1 MIMADNTD
9 LVTDSAIPVFLENV
23 DEKEQVRRISAYL
36 QNLRDRLR
44 QGIQQ
49 HEEVV
54 QSSLQLLKEVGD
66 VNNMMQFARNGH
78 QAQATKIRRLIM
90 GFETVNAANSQ
101 QISTVAGIS
110 LPSDLTE
117 IHDLLVEFE
126 HLNDSKVLR
135 ESLLSFKRARESL
148 EKVLGFLEK
157 TGNESP
163 RSSPQG
169 SMLFKCPSAS
179 RSLREKIEAFN
190 KVLEAAPENLGD
202 TCRHF
207 TECFCSCCSLDE
219 SPESG
224 GKGPL
229 PVASKTNSGYE
240 GDIDS
245 EVEQTDK
252 SSNDFEAEME
262 MDTVP

>member
-1 MIMADNTD
+1 MSETEEM
-9 LVTDSAIPVFLENV
+9 IPVFLENV

-44 QGIQQ
+44 EGIQQ
-49 HEEVV
+49 HQMVV

-66 VNNMMQFARNGH
+66 VNNMMQLARSGH

-90 GFETVNAANSQ
+90 GFETANAANAP
-101 QISTVAGIS
+101 QIPTVAGIS
-110 LPSDLTE
+110 LPSDLSE
-117 IHDLLVEFE
+117 IHGLLVEFE
-126 HLNDSKVLR
+126 HLNESQVLR

-157 TGNESP
+157 IGNESP
-163 RSSPQG
+163 RPSPQG
-169 SMLFKCPSAS
+169 SQLFGSPSAS

-190 KVLEAAPENLGD
+190 KVLEAAPEKLGD

-219 SPESG
+219 SHESG
-224 GKGPL
+224 GRKPL

-245 EVEQTDK
+245 EVEQADK
-252 SSNDFEAEME
+252 FTSTEA
-262 MDTVP
+262 VP

>member
-1 MIMADNTD
+1 MADNNKKS
-9 LVTDSAIPVFLENV
+9 VTEGMIPVFLENV
-23 DEKEQVRRISAYL
+23 DEKEQVRRISVYL
-36 QNLRDRLR
+36 HNLRDRLR
-44 QGIQQ
+44 EGIQQ
-49 HEEVV
+49 HQMVV

-66 VNNMMQFARNGH
+66 VNNMMQLARSGP

-90 GFETVNAANSQ
+90 GFETANAANAPQ
-101 QISTVAGIS
+101 LPTVADIS
-110 LPSDLTE
+110 LPSDLSE
-117 IHDLLVEFE
+117 IHGLLVEFE
-126 HLNDSKVLR
+126 TLNESQVLR

-157 TGNESP
+157 IGNESP
-163 RSSPQG
+163 RTSPKG
-169 SMLFKCPSAS
+169 SQLFRSPSAS

-190 KVLEAAPENLGD
+190 KVLEATPEKLGD

-224 GKGPL
+224 GRKPL

-245 EVEQTDK
+245 EVEQADK
-252 SSNDFEAEME
+252 WTSTEV
-262 MDTVP
+262 VP

>member
-1 MIMADNTD
+1 
-9 LVTDSAIPVFLENV
+9 PVFLENV

-44 QGIQQ
+44 EGIQQ
-49 HEEVV
+49 HQMVA
-54 QSSLQLLKEVGD
+54 QSSMQLLKEVGD
-66 VNNMMQFARNGH
+66 VNNMMQLARSGH

-90 GFETVNAANSQ
+90 GFETVNAANAP
-101 QISTVAGIS
+101 QIPTVGGIS
-110 LPSDLTE
+110 LPSDLSE
-117 IHDLLVEFE
+117 IHGLLVEFE
-126 HLNDSKVLR
+126 HLNESQVLR
-135 ESLLSFKRARESL
+135 ESLQSFKRARESL

-157 TGNESP
+157 IGNESP

-169 SMLFKCPSAS
+169 SQLFGSPSAS

-190 KVLEAAPENLGD
+190 KVLEAAPEKLGD

-219 SPESG
+219 SPQCG
-224 GKGPL
+224 GNKPL
-229 PVASKTNSGYE
+229 PCVSKTNSGYE

-245 EVEQTDK
+245 EVEQVDK
-252 SSNDFEAEME
+252 
-262 MDTVP
+262 